1 MTAPGVCPFIAR
13 HWRADATDSF
23 DCSPMG
29 HLRPISSLSERS
41 LRGRNGNVKDS
52 YGQLRTLKDSYG
64 HLNKVST
71 KRAARTVGRRCV
83 EKGNITSYQQLSV
96 DITKIN
102 LKVPAVNGTANRT
115 FRRQQTAPKFKNCP
129 TRHRRNAPFAFN
141 RAQSRSIQIRTALHQ
156 HPDQSGPIR
165 TKPE

>member
-1 MTAPGVCPFIAR
+1 
-13 HWRADATDSF
+13 
-23 DCSPMG
+23 
-29 HLRPISSLSERS
+29 
-41 LRGRNGNVKDS
+41 
-52 YGQLRTLKDSYG
+52 
-64 HLNKVST
+64 
-71 KRAARTVGRRCV
+71 VGRRCV

-115 FRRQQTAPKFKNCP
+115 FRGSKRHQSLKIVRLATGE
-129 TRHRRNAPFAFN
+129 TRHSRSIVLN
-141 RAQSRSIQIRTALHQ
+141 RVQSRSIQIRTALHQ